1 MPPFHLR
8 FDSHALERWPP
19 VCRCTFVYRT
29 CYLGF
34 PCRWLVSLKGG
45 KRHKE
50 NEHASNQSVAKFQIV
65 KSYRTS
71 KVASTP
77 PVHSLRRTHAYNEF
91 ARYCD
96 LKVRQI

>member
-1 MPPFHLR
+1 
-8 FDSHALERWPP
+8 
-19 VCRCTFVYRT
+19 VQVYI
-29 CYLGF
+29 CLQDMLLGF
-34 PCRWLVSLKGG
+34 SMQVACFFERGEKTQ
-45 KRHKE
+45 E